1 MIQQQVKQEDQS
13 EGGVLLAGVLIAE
26 QQLAGGM
33 TGQMAILG
41 SGWESGVDSEE
52 SSKLTDWLRTD

>member
-1 MIQQQVKQEDQS
+1 M
-13 EGGVLLAGVLIAE
+13 AGVLIAE